1 MFTGIIEGTGTVA
14 ALDAA
19 ADGSGA
25 RLAVDAEWLAGRL
38 ELGESVA
45 VNGCCVTV
53 AETTAAGFAA
63 DLVAETLRRTALGG
77 LSAGAEVNL
86 ERPMTLG
93 GRLGGHLVQGHVDG
107 VASVLE
113 RTPVGREGSGEP
125 QGGAP
130 VGREGSGGPQ
140 GGAPVNRGEEVR
152 IELPPD
158 LERYVVEK
166 GSVAVDGVS
175 LTVAGVGPGWFTV
188 ALVPHTLEVTTL
200 GRRRPGDPVQLE
212 VDVVAKYVERLV
224 QPWTDRAGAR

>member
-1 MFTGIIEGTGTVA
+1 MFTGIVEGTGTVA
-14 ALDAA
+14 ALAAA
-19 ADGSGA
+19 ADGGGA
-25 RLAVDAEWLAGRL
+25 RLAVDAPWLAGRL
-38 ELGESVA
+38 EVGESVA

-53 AETTAAGFAA
+53 AEATAAGFAA

-77 LSAGAEVNL
+77 LAAGARVNL
-86 ERPMTLG
+86 ERPMALG

-107 VASVLE
+107 VAQVLD
-113 RTPVGREGSGEP
+113 RRKVGPEGSGEP

-130 VGREGSGGPQ
+130 VNPGGSGEPQ

-152 IELPPD
+152 FELPPE
-158 LERYVVEK
+158 LRRYVVEK

-200 GRRRPGDPVQLE
+200 GERRPGDLVQLE
-212 VDVVAKYVERLV
+212 VDVIAKYVERLV
-224 QPWTDRAGAR
+224 EGRVSQ